1 MKPDA
6 AIGKIRNTAALTSDY
21 RADWP
26 LDASSRRYTDL
37 HVGLL
42 TWNFDEGHDSWWVV
56 LPSGQRLAVFFLQRH
71 VALLARTVF
80 QVNLDGHFLRSKANE
95 STFADT
101 ASLPAGVIRN
111 SVERLIER
119 LSSVAH
125 LSLARAKSDHNAA
138 KRQSAV
144 DARERAAAQKIRAK
158 TELEALVARANAG
171 VPPAKAPAAKPHRS
185 IESAARAKTG
195 TATGRKSVESTVRKA
210 PPKRPSSGASNA
222 KTSR

>member
-6 AIGKIRNTAALTSDY
+6 AIGKIAALTSDY

-26 LDASSRRYTDL
+26 LDASGRRYMDL

-42 TWNFDEGHDSWWVV
+42 TWNFDQGYNKWWVF
-56 LPSGQRLAVFFLQRH
+56 LASGQRLEVFFLQRH

-95 STFADT
+95 STFTDT
-101 ASLPAGVIRN
+101 AGLPAGVIRN
-111 SVERLIER
+111 SVERLLER
-119 LSSVAH
+119 LASVAH
-125 LSLARAKSDHNAA
+125 LSLARAKSDHDSA

-158 TELEALVARANAG
+158 TELEAMVARANAG
-171 VPPAKAPAAKPHRS
+171 APPAPKSPPS
-185 IESAARAKTG
+185 IESAARAKTAA
-195 TATGRKSVESTVRKA
+195 ATGRKSVESTVRKA